1 VHHNAVVDPIDLG
14 IDGLEGAVLVGRGG
28 YGSVYRARQ
37 SRLNRE
43 VAVKVLATA
52 LDPSAF
58 ERFER
63 EGFAMGTVSGHPNIV

>member
-1 VHHNAVVDPIDLG
+1 MHHNAVVDPIDLG

-43 VAVKVLATA
+43 VAVMVHAY
-52 LDPSAF
+52 
-58 ERFER
+58 
-63 EGFAMGTVSGHPNIV
+63 